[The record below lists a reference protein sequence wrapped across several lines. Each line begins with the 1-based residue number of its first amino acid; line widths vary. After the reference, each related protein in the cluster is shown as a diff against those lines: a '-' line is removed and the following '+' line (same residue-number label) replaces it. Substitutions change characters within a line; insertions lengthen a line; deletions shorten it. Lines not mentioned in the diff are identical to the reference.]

1 MKTLEYVK
9 KFMDDKV
16 AAWEQVEANPDMY
29 DEATKVYA
37 KALKDSAVDWYMEML
52 KEQDYE

>member
-9 KFMDDKV
+9 KFMEDKI
-16 AAWEQVEANPDMY
+16 AAWEQVEANPEMY
-29 DEATKVYA
+29 DQATRVYA
-37 KALKDSAVDWYMEML
+37 KALKDSAVEWYMEML